1 MIYVTESV
9 FSGHADGWVS
19 GLITLGVAFAVV
31 YTLMDMRRVQCF
43 L

>member
-1 MIYVTESV
+1 
-9 FSGHADGWVS
+9 VS